1 MPKSSEF
8 SISIGEL
15 QLPLDI
21 TSIVQTQ
28 PGQLAPGAQ
37 REFSF
42 RFRWRE
48 TGFTV
53 RCKSQDGQ
61 ASAHI
66 AATLGSLPFSAES
79 ALQRHYLTEIHRGS
93 VEHLGPII
101 ALSKGRF
108 MLDTTLT
115 LEAPITAVG
124 LIAELTRFL
133 LPLRPYIELMT
144 MVRMV
149 KA

>member
-8 SISIGEL
+8 SLSIGEL

-21 TSIVQTQ
+21 TSIVPTQ
-28 PGQLAPGAQ
+28 PGQSGTLAQ

-42 RFRWRE
+42 RFRYRE
-48 TGFTV
+48 IAFTV
-53 RCKSQDGQ
+53 RCKGREGQ

-66 AATLGSLPFSAES
+66 SATLGSLPFSAES
-79 ALQRHYLTEIHRGS
+79 ASQRQYLKEIHRGA

-101 ALSKGRF
+101 MLTRGRF
-108 MLDTTLT
+108 Q
-115 LEAPITAVG
+115 LEADLPLAAPITAVG

-133 LPLRPYIELMT
+133 LPLKPYIELMA